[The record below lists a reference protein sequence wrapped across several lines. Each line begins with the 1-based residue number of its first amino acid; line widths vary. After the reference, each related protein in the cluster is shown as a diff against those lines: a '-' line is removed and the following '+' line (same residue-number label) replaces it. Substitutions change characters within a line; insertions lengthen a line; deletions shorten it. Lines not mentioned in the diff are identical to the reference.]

1 MKRGV
6 IQGILIPFC
15 IVCVCCAG
23 KTQESDPMMAQVYKI
38 CPKADVINV
47 EHKVESTEIEFLCG
61 KEPVSLVFDKQGT
74 LLYKETAYR
83 PDEAFL
89 RKVQKKVQKTHADWI
104 VDEYSMVH
112 TKDTSFVKL
121 ELLKDGVEESMFF
134 TMDGKFYKFKSYVTT
149 ESWLAADLKKSKYA
163 ASLPYDF
170 LKPTKVIEL
179 DEVLKEVSGISVVGD
194 TAVFCVQDEL
204 GAVFQVNLEDNAMS
218 SVGRFTDIGDFEDIQ
233 VVGDSVV
240 VLRSDGTLFFFNFV
254 NFKGNINQ
262 VMMNV
267 PCMNLEGLFY
277 DSKTKKYLVACKEP
291 SVERRASSAKQH
303 KQEMAM
309 KADQGRVVY
318 SFDKN
323 SIAKPEKVLSVKID
337 EIRTLVNNLYGMKV
351 ECFSPSAIAIHPITN
366 ETYVLSSQQ
375 RMIAV
380 YDGTLLKSV
389 FLLPPEDYYKPEG
402 LDFLSN
408 GDMILCS
415 EGVKKGALQG
425 QIFVL
430 KMKK

>member
-1 MKRGV
+1 MNRL
-6 IQGILIPFC
+6 IYSILFFSFLLF
-15 IVCVCCAG
+15 VSCAG
-23 KTQESDPMMAQVYKI
+23 RTQETGPMMAEVYKI

-47 EHKVESTEIEFLCG
+47 EHKVESNEIDFLCG
-61 KEPVSLVFDKQGT
+61 KEAISLVFDTKGT
-74 LLYKETAYR
+74 LLYKETAYH

-89 RKVQKKVQKTHADWI
+89 RKVDKKVQKTHAGWTI
-104 VDEYSMVH
+104 DEYSLIE

-121 ELLKDGVEESMFF
+121 ELLKHGVEESMFF
-134 TMDGKFYKFKSYVTT
+134 TLDGKFYKFKSYVTT
-149 ESWLAADLKKSKYA
+149 EPWSAKELKKSAYN
-163 ASLPYDF
+163 STLPYDF
-170 LKPTKVIEL
+170 LKPTKIIEL
-179 DEVLKEVSGISVVGD
+179 DETLKEISGISVVGD

-204 GAVFQVNLEDNAMS
+204 GAVFHVNLGDNSMS
-218 SVGRFTDIGDFEDIQ
+218 SVGRFTDIGDFEDLE

-240 VLRSDGTLFFFNFV
+240 VLRSDGSLFSFDFV
-254 NFKGNINQ
+254 NFKGKSNQ
-262 VMMNV
+262 VMLNV

-277 DSKTKKYLVACKEP
+277 DSKTKKFIVTCKEP
-291 SVERRASSAKQH
+291 SLERRPSSEKQK
-303 KQEMAM
+303 KQEIAM
-309 KADQGRVVY
+309 NAEQERAVY

-323 SIAKPEKVLSVKID
+323 TIVKPEKIFSVKIG
-337 EIRTLVNNLYGMKV
+337 EIRNLVNHLYGMKV
-351 ECFSPSAIAIHPITN
+351 ECFNPSAIAIHPITN
-366 ETYVLSSQQ
+366 ETYILSSDQ

-380 YDGTLLKSV
+380 YNGTSLKSV

-415 EGVKKGALQG
+415 EGEKKGALQG